1 MFSKIMDKLKTYGD
15 IFFGIIALIVV
26 LSIGIVGFFL
36 VLTFTVVVILSIIVL
51 VIINKLFN
59 NDKHHSKDIQL

>member
-59 NDKHHSKDIQL
+59 NY